1 MCNKKCG
8 MKEHKFNPNLKS
20 LIARFSS
27 KNGPSFFVTIVTLF
41 NVLELVLT
49 FRYLVNQEQDQF
61 YYVKTIWLISI
72 VNITLHENYIG

>member
-1 MCNKKCG
+1 MQKKIMCNKKCG
-8 MKEHKFNPNLKS
+8 MKEHKFNPNSKS

-61 YYVKTIWLISI
+61 YYMKTI
-72 VNITLHENYIG
+72 